1 MLDSSSCKHV
11 NHAQGFFTHLRAAKG
26 VGQKVSAAFES
37 LKMGWGGGMKR
48 SPSSDSA
55 ASPVDT
61 EHPQSEHSV
70 SKVQRLS
77 VTAGESSPQRAGAQL
92 RRQQTDGG
100 NSPDIASV
108 AEAAAAAI
116 EHDSCTAAGSRPQC
130 KAHPQQ
136 HPGTTGRSSFEDD
149 ASRMEALGGAT
160 GSGPKRP
167 EMLYPAGAI
176 HSLLMQ
182 LHARLSVQ
190 YNLIKLAFAA
200 ISDCNWNLWKVM
212 FMLFAGLG

>member
-1 MLDSSSCKHV
+1 MPIRPKGS
-11 NHAQGFFTHLRAAKG
+11 FTHSRAAKG

-55 ASPVDT
+55 ASAVDT
-61 EHPQSEHSV
+61 EHPQSEHSF

-77 VTAGESSPQRAGAQL
+77 VTAGRSSPQRAEAQL
-92 RRQQTDGG
+92 RRQQTDDG
-100 NSPDIASV
+100 NSPDIASA

-116 EHDSCTAAGSRPQC
+116 EQDSRTAAGCRPQGE
-130 KAHPQQ
+130 AHPQQ
-136 HPGTTGRSSFEDD
+136 HPGTAGRSSFEDD

-160 GSGPKRP
+160 GNGPKRP

-176 HSLLMQ
+176 RSHLM
-182 LHARLSVQ
+182 
-190 YNLIKLAFAA
+190 
-200 ISDCNWNLWKVM
+200 
-212 FMLFAGLG
+212 